1 MIELR
6 EKETGSLIGKISEDQ
21 LQFLID
27 QLEEESSE
35 DVDYYINRDT
45 LDVFEEEGID
55 KSLLEMLRR
64 ALGTRDEME
73 IKRARL
79 PD

>member
-45 LDVFEEEGID
+45 LDMFEEEGID

-73 IKRARL
+73 IKWACL

>member
-6 EKETGSLIGKISEDQ
+6 EKETGSLIGKIGEDQ

-45 LDVFEEEGID
+45 LDMFEEEGID

-73 IKRARL
+73 IKWARL